1 MGAYSYIRALF
12 RKKQSETLRFQMRM
26 RCWEY
31 RHLNEVHRATRP
43 STPDK
48 ARMMGYK
55 SKKGFVI

>member
-1 MGAYSYIRALF
+1 
-12 RKKQSETLRFQMRM
+12 MRM

-43 STPDK
+43 SRPDK